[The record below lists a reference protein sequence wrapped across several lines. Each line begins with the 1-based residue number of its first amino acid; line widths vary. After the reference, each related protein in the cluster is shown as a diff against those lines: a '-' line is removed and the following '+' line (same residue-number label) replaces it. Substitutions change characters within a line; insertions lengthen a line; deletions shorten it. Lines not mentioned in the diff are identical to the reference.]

1 MLSYMSLNDETIII
15 HKYASRRLYNTS
27 TSKYVTLDD
36 ISRLIKKDFLIKILD
51 KETGNDCTNQY
62 LLQIISNYEEKNGSN
77 LPENFLLEIIKSYNT
92 TTQNFLPDLITR
104 SFNFFK
110 NNQEELLKNIK
121 KTNNE
126 NENDIGNI
134 FFSNDVVKNWL
145 SFQERYFE
153 ESFKNVFNDKN
164 VKKKYE
170 TNIKQNS
177 ENETLRKEINEIK
190 NQLQKITKI
199 LKK

>member
-1 MLSYMSLNDETIII
+1 MSLNDETIII

-121 KTNNE
+121 KTKNE

-153 ESFKNVFNDKN
+153 ESFKNVHYDKN